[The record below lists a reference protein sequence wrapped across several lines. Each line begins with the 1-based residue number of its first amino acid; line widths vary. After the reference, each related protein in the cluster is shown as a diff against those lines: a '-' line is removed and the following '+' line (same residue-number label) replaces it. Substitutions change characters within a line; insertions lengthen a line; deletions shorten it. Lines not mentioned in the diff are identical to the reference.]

1 MKIQDFKALNMK
13 GKMVDVKIK
22 KYDVSNE
29 HKDIVEDFI
38 DYIDDIGFPVDI
50 ENKDNI
56 AKQIQENC
64 YFLLKKTM
72 PIQIEEIDC
81 RLSTLNIYFD
91 LTQIK
96 YFKIAG
102 VLSAYRDYVRSYP
115 SRMMKRYFDN
125 YQTIYI

>member
-22 KYDVSNE
+22 KYDVRRE
-29 HKDIVEDFI
+29 HEDIVEDFI
-38 DYIDDIGFPVDI
+38 NYIDTISFPVDI
-50 ENKDNI
+50 ENKANVE
-56 AKQIQENC
+56 KEIQENC

-72 PIQIEEIDC
+72 PIPTEEIDC
-81 RLSTLNIYFD
+81 RLSILDVYFD

-102 VLSAYRDYVRSYP
+102 VISAYKDYIRSYP
-115 SRMMKRYFDN
+115 TRMMKRYFDN
-125 YQTIYI
+125 YKTVYL

>member
-22 KYDVSNE
+22 KYNVDDE
-29 HKDIVEDFI
+29 HKRMVENFI
-38 DYIDDIGFPVDI
+38 DYVDIIGLPVDR
-50 ENKDNI
+50 EDKSNI

-81 RLSTLNIYFD
+81 RLSILDIYFD

-102 VLSAYRDYVRSYP
+102 VLSAYKDYIRSYP